1 MCRFVIYK
9 GVSPV
14 QLSHLLTRPC
24 HSIIN
29 QAFDSRLRIDR
40 RRPMNGDG
48 FGVGW
53 YDSVY
58 DEELGRQP
66 CIFTSITPAWNNANL
81 LRLAEKIK
89 SPLVFGHVRATTEGS
104 LSLDNC
110 HPFVYGKLMFMHN
123 GSIGDFPRIK
133 RKLQSTLPDIAFNA
147 VHGNTDSEWAFALFL
162 SKLHDPDAKFF
173 KSDVLRKAMLAT
185 ISSLN
190 EFAEEAE
197 ITEPS
202 LMNFCVTDGE
212 SVIITRYVSSRID
225 EAASL
230 WFSSGTTFS
239 EYSDG
244 GHYKMSKADKRE
256 SMIMVRIT
264 SFLLFVGTSEVVF
277 EIASE
282 PLTFERADWMEIKT
296 NTMVVITPKMNL
308 LQIPIIDKFYVPPS
322 DPAALTRNTE
332 FAREKGYLNPRTSMN
347 GVDKGKWHGKQDT
360 KQVCC

>member
-9 GVSPV
+9 GTSPV
-14 QLSHLLTRPC
+14 LLSHLLTRPC

-29 QAFDSRLRIDR
+29 QAFDSRLRLDQ

-66 CIFTSITPAWNNANL
+66 CIFTSVTPAWNNVNL
-81 LRLAEKIK
+81 TRLAEKIK
-89 SPLVFGHVRATTEGS
+89 SPLVFGHVRATTAGS

-110 HPFVYGKLMFMHN
+110 HPFVHGKLMFMHN
-123 GSIGDFPRIK
+123 GGIADFQLIK
-133 RKLQSTLPDIAFNA
+133 RRLQCSLPDVAFNT
-147 VHGNTDSEWAFALFL
+147 VQGNTDSEWAFALFL
-162 SKLHDPDAKFF
+162 SKLPDPDAKSFTP
-173 KSDVLRKAMLAT
+173 DVLKEAMLKT

-190 EFAEEAE
+190 EFAESAG

-212 SVIITRYVSSRID
+212 TVIATRYISSRS
-225 EAASL
+225 EAAASL
-230 WFSSGTTFS
+230 WFSSGTAFS
-239 EYSDG
+239 EFCQG

-256 SMIMVRIT
+256 NIIM
-264 SFLLFVGTSEVVF
+264 
-277 EIASE
+277 IASE

-296 NTMVVITPKMNL
+296 NNMVVITPRMNL

-322 DPAALTRNTE
+322 DPASLTRATE
-332 FAREKGYLNPRTSMN
+332 FAREKGLLSSHIIKADSPHVVPVV
-347 GVDKGKWHGKQDT
+347 G
-360 KQVCC
+360 